1 MATCQR
7 CENVKTSVSFPKMME
22 KQKHHQITRD
32 LHGLTILSYCFFLG
46 WLYIYVSME
55 LLNWWSVVKISK
67 SFYGTLQSS
76 MECSEDLPAIFPGW
90 TWLNLLIISNL
101 SINGL
106 YLY

>member
-46 WLYIYVSME
+46 WLYIYM
-55 LLNWWSVVKISK
+55 
-67 SFYGTLQSS
+67 
-76 MECSEDLPAIFPGW
+76 
-90 TWLNLLIISNL
+90 
-101 SINGL
+101 
-106 YLY
+106 YLWNF